1 MDAIL
6 AEKPRN
12 LGRLV
17 NELVDPIVERAR
29 TRKGKPVNRNQ
40 TQRNRN
46 TLQKVRE
53 LYAAVKNQSVRN
65 SQAAWMNR
73 FGDVLEAE
81 AGAAPAAVVVPG
93 AVVPVGA
100 ASPWIEKQSRAS
112 GKTYWYN
119 PDTKESVWKNP
130 MVAAAPAPVAKL
142 TPLAPLPLPVA
153 APVAAAPVAAPAAA
167 PKPVAAPVA
176 AAPKPVA
183 APAAAAPK
191 PVAAPVAAAPKPA
204 STVAPAASS
213 PGRFPTLYSVSKVGK
228 TQVWSIRV
236 KRGEFEAS
244 TIIVTYGYEG
254 GKMQVNEK
262 VIERGK
268 AGRTA
273 HQQAILEATA
283 DWKKKKDSG
292 YAEVVGNAQVPRAAQ
307 NEQVTGQVKALLPM
321 LAHDYHKQ
329 GKKIVFPA
337 YVQAK
342 LDGVRSIYNNGVMT
356 TRMGKPFTGL
366 EHILAELGP
375 AKEAG
380 LVLDGEVYS
389 DTLSFQQ
396 FVGLVRKK
404 SFTEADRVQLQNV
417 KLWVYDCVAAG
428 PFSERLARLKAFFA
442 ENKFAHVQ
450 LLPTEEA
457 ASAAELKAF
466 HDKYVAA
473 GYEGLIVRNKAGPY
487 ELATRS
493 YHLQKYKEF
502 EDSEFEVV
510 GAEEGEGQEKGLVI
524 WVCKTDGGRQFRV
537 RPRGTHEERAEL
549 WRRRAEYIGKKLT
562 VRYQE
567 LTADGIPRF
576 PVGLAFR
583 DYE

>member
-1 MDAIL
+1 MDAVL
-6 AEKPRN
+6 AEKPETF
-12 LGRLV
+12 GRLLNGMLNPV
-17 NELVDPIVERAR
+17 VERAR
-29 TRKGKPVNRNQ
+29 ARGRGRDTRKNLANNQRNK
-40 TQRNRN
+40 NRN
-46 TLQKVRE
+46 TVRK
-53 LYAAVKNQSVRN
+53 LKNFYNKITNRKEEIE
-65 SQAAWMNR
+65 ARKAWIER
-73 FGDVLEAE
+73 FGKVLEGDSPVA
-81 AGAAPAAVVVPG
+81 AAAPLAAAPAAP
-93 AVVPVGA
+93 
-100 ASPWIEKQSRAS
+100 
-112 GKTYWYN
+112 
-119 PDTKESVWKNP
+119 
-130 MVAAAPAPVAKL
+130 AAPAIVKL
-142 TPLAPLPLPVA
+142 TPLQPMGIPKLAPPTAQPAAVRRKSLAAVLAVPV
-153 APVAAAPVAAPAAA
+153 APVAPAPKHVAPA
-167 PKPVAAPVA
+167 PKPVAP
-176 AAPKPVA
+176 APKPVA
-183 APAAAAPK
+183 PAAL
-191 PVAAPVAAAPKPA
+191 
-204 STVAPAASS
+204 VAPAAPAVAEPAKPLS
-213 PGRFPTLYSVSKVGK
+213 PGRFPTLYSKSKTGK

-236 KRGEFEAS
+236 KRGEFEKA
-244 TIIVTYGYEG
+244 TITVTYGYEG

-262 VIERGK
+262 VVERGK

-273 HQQAILEATA
+273 HQQALLEATA

-292 YAEVVGNAQVPRAAQ
+292 YAEALGNAQVPRAAG
-307 NEQVTGQVKALLPM
+307 EAAEESAAGKALLPM

-342 LDGVRSIYNNGVMT
+342 LDGVRSIYNNGVLT

-366 EHILAELGP
+366 EHILKELEP
-375 AKEAG
+375 AMAKPEGKG

-404 SFTEADRVQLQNV
+404 KFTDADRAQLQHV

-428 PFSERLARLKAFFA
+428 PFSERLARLRAFFA
-442 ENKFAHVQ
+442 KNKFAHIQ

-457 ASAAELKAF
+457 ASEADLKGF

-502 EDSEFEVV
+502 EDAEFEVV

-524 WVCKTDGGRQFRV
+524 WVCKTEGAAGKQFRV

-549 WRRRAEYIGKKLT
+549 WKHRAEYMGKMLT

>member
-1 MDAIL
+1 
-6 AEKPRN
+6 
-12 LGRLV
+12 
-17 NELVDPIVERAR
+17 
-29 TRKGKPVNRNQ
+29 
-40 TQRNRN
+40 
-46 TLQKVRE
+46 
-53 LYAAVKNQSVRN
+53 
-65 SQAAWMNR
+65 
-73 FGDVLEAE
+73 
-81 AGAAPAAVVVPG
+81 
-93 AVVPVGA
+93 
-100 ASPWIEKQSRAS
+100 
-112 GKTYWYN
+112 
-119 PDTKESVWKNP
+119 
-130 MVAAAPAPVAKL
+130 MVAAAPAAPVAKL
-142 TPLAPLPLPVA
+142 TPLEPLPLPVALPVA
-153 APVAAAPVAAPAAA
+153 APVAPVAAAPKPVAAAPKPVAAA

-183 APAAAAPK
+183 AP
-191 PVAAPVAAAPKPA
+191 VAAPKPA
-204 STVAPAASS
+204 PASSS

-292 YAEVVGNAQVPRAAQ
+292 YAEIVGNAQVPRAAQ
-307 NEQVTGQVKALLPM
+307 NEYVAGQVKPILPM

-356 TRMGKPFTGL
+356 TRTGKPFTGL

-442 ENKFAHVQ
+442 ANKFAHVQ
-450 LLPTEEA
+450 LLPTEEV

-502 EDSEFEVV
+502 EDAEFEVV

>member
-1 MDAIL
+1 MDAVL
-6 AEKPRN
+6 AEKPETF
-12 LGRLV
+12 GRLLNGMLNPV
-17 NELVDPIVERAR
+17 VERAR
-29 TRKGKPVNRNQ
+29 TRRLGSNKNQ
-40 TQRNRN
+40 RTKNRN
-46 TLQKVRE
+46 TVRK
-53 LYAAVKNQSVRN
+53 LKNFYNRITN
-65 SQAAWMNR
+65 RKEEINARKAWIER
-73 FGDVLEAE
+73 FGKVLEE
-81 AGAAPAAVVVPG
+81 
-93 AVVPVGA
+93 
-100 ASPWIEKQSRAS
+100 
-112 GKTYWYN
+112 
-119 PDTKESVWKNP
+119 D
-130 MVAAAPAPVAKL
+130 VAAAPAVA
-142 TPLAPLPLPVA
+142 
-153 APVAAAPVAAPAAA
+153 VAAPAAPAPAVVKLTPLQPLPIPKIAPPTAQPAAIRRKSLAAVLAAPPAPVAPAPAPKPAAPAPA
-167 PKPVAAPVA
+167 PKPVAP
-176 AAPKPVA
+176 A
-183 APAAAAPK
+183 APAEPAK
-191 PVAAPVAAAPKPA
+191 PL
-204 STVAPAASS
+204 S
-213 PGRFPTLYSVSKVGK
+213 PGRFPTLYSKSKVGK

-236 KRGEFEAS
+236 KRGEFETA
-244 TIIVTYGYEG
+244 TITVTYGYEG

-262 VIERGK
+262 EVERGK

-273 HQQAILEATA
+273 HQQALLEATA

-292 YAEVVGNAQVPRAAQ
+292 YAEALSNAQVPRAAQ
-307 NEQVTGQVKALLPM
+307 NEQVAVQGKALLPM

-337 YVQAK
+337 FVQAK
-342 LDGVRSIYNNGVMT
+342 LDGVRSIYNNGVLT

-375 AKEAG
+375 ANAEG

-404 SFTEADRVQLQNV
+404 KYTDADRVQLQHV
-417 KLWVYDCVAAG
+417 KLWVYDCVASG
-428 PFSERLARLKAFFA
+428 PFSERLARLRAFFA
-442 ENKFAHVQ
+442 KHRFAHVQ

-457 ASAAELKAF
+457 ASAADLKGL

-502 EDSEFEVV
+502 EDAEFEVV

-524 WVCKTDGGRQFRV
+524 WVCKTEGGRQFRV

>member
-29 TRKGKPVNRNQ
+29 TRKGRPVNRNQ

-81 AGAAPAAVVVPG
+81 AAEAAPAAVVVPG
-93 AVVPVGA
+93 AVAPVGV

-130 MVAAAPAPVAKL
+130 MVAPAPAPAPAPVAKL

-153 APVAAAPVAAPAAA
+153 LPVAAPA
-167 PKPVAAPVA
+167 AAPVA

-183 APAAAAPK
+183 AAPK
-191 PVAAPVAAAPKPA
+191 PVAVPVAAPVAAPKPA
-204 STVAPAASS
+204 PASSS

-404 SFTEADRVQLQNV
+404 TFTEADRVQLQNV